1 MLTDNNLEDQFKQGK
16 LKHCIRLTILQVD
29 EMSQRQFMHLMHV
42 VVCPFMPYFGLFS
55 LITSSIM
62 ERHELSTDA

>member
-1 MLTDNNLEDQFKQGK
+1 MLTENYLEDQFKQGK
-16 LKHCIRLTILQVD
+16 LKHFIRLTIKQVD
-29 EMSQRQFMHLMHV
+29 KMSQHQFMHLMHV
-42 VVCPFMPYFGLFS
+42 VVCPFMPYFAFFS